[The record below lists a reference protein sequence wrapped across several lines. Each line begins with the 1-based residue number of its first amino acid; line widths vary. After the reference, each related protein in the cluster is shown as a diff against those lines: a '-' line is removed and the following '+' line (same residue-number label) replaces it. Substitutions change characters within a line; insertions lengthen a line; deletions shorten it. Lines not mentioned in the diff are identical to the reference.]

1 MSLLNLVP
9 PHIIDPFKE
18 VSIME
23 GENLMLQTSIKGEP
37 TPDIVWMKDEK
48 PIQFSKRTLKS
59 TEEDKFKLE
68 IQACS
73 SLDSGEYAI
82 IASNIGGEIRSQC
95 SVLIK
100 QQPSFDKGLLD
111 TIVHVG
117 QQCQLQVISSGV
129 PEPNL
134 KWSMNGL
141 EIVPSNHFKL
151 ETKGHLNTLSI
162 DEATLAD
169 DSEISV
175 VATNDAGSVKTTA
188 FLKVYGKSYC
198 GFDNVYTPE
207 IIFKTLLAN

>member
-1 MSLLNLVP
+1 
-9 PHIIDPFKE
+9 
-18 VSIME
+18 
-23 GENLMLQTSIKGEP
+23 
-37 TPDIVWMKDEK
+37 
-48 PIQFSKRTLKS
+48 
-59 TEEDKFKLE
+59 
-68 IQACS
+68 
-73 SLDSGEYAI
+73 
-82 IASNIGGEIRSQC
+82 
-95 SVLIK
+95 
-100 QQPSFDKGLLD
+100 
-111 TIVHVG
+111 
-117 QQCQLQVISSGV
+117 
-129 PEPNL
+129 
-134 KWSMNGL
+134 MNGL